1 MVRRT
6 LSFAPEAERE
16 AHEAFR
22 WYRERDERAGA
33 RFEGELLA
41 AIDRITETS
50 EQGPE
55 IEQGVRRMLL
65 HRFPYG
71 VLYAIASEHVLVLA
85 VMHLRRRPGSWRGR
99 GG

>member
-1 MVRRT
+1 VARCT

-16 AHEAFR
+16 AHEAFF

-33 RFEGELLA
+33 RFEAELLA
-41 AIDRITETS
+41 ALDRITEIP

-55 IEQGVRRMLL
+55 IERGVRRVLL
-65 HRFPYG
+65 HGFPYG
-71 VLYAIASEHVLVLA
+71 VLYAIAPEHIVVLA

>member
-1 MVRRT
+1 MARRV
-6 LSFAPEAERE
+6 LSLAPEAERE

-22 WYRERDERAGA
+22 WYRDRDERAGV
-33 RFEGELLA
+33 RFEAELLA
-41 AIDRITETS
+41 ALDRITETP

-55 IEQGVRRMLL
+55 IERGVLRMLL

-71 VLYAIASEHVLVLA
+71 VLYAIEPEHVLVLA
-85 VMHLRRRPGSWRGR
+85 VMHLRRRPSSWRGR

>member
-1 MVRRT
+1 MARRV
-6 LSFAPEAERE
+6 LVFAPEAERE

-22 WYRERDERAGA
+22 WYRERDEQAGA
-33 RFEGELLA
+33 RFEAELLA
-41 AIDRITETS
+41 IFDRISEVP

-55 IEQGVRRMLL
+55 IERGVRRLLL

-71 VLYAIASEHVLVLA
+71 VLYAIEPERVFVLA
-85 VMHLRRRPGSWRGR
+85 VMHLRRRPGCWRGR